1 MDFITISENGRI
13 RCTFTTAKRLS
24 LYAYFIIWFKWLN
37 EDITQVPESEHDQ
50 IVETFTDILSFLL
63 SIENT
68 DQHQQQFHEFDH
80 QLEIL
85 VATINV
91 LKE

>member
-1 MDFITISENGRI
+1 
-13 RCTFTTAKRLS
+13 
-24 LYAYFIIWFKWLN
+24 
-37 EDITQVPESEHDQ
+37 VPESEHDQ

-68 DQHQQQFHEFDH
+68 DQHQQQFHEFDQ

-91 LKE
+91 LKQ